1 LFRWIFYSFWIEKEY
16 LHLIKGNTL
25 SANPKA
31 ADAADGE
38 KAPAKSKKLLIIVGA
53 LVVVLALAGVGAFIF
68 ISKQRAAHDGDGE
81 PAASEPVKV
90 AHVVSKTPPVY
101 LPLDSMV
108 VNLADPGG
116 ERVAQV
122 GITLEVI
129 DAKASESVKAFL
141 PTIRSGVLM
150 LISQR
155 TAEELL
161 KSEGKEKLAEAILRE
176 ANVPFGGS
184 AEPEEE
190 ETKNSKSKRRVV
202 QIQYPV
208 VGVLFSSF
216 IVQ

>member
-1 LFRWIFYSFWIEKEY
+1 M
-16 LHLIKGNTL
+16 
-25 SANPKA
+25 A
-31 ADAADGE
+31 AKPDAGDAGE
-38 KAPAKSKKLLIIVGA
+38 SGKAPAKSKKLLIIIVA
-53 LVVVLALAGVGAFIF
+53 AVLVLALGGGGAFF
-68 ISKQRAAHDGDGE
+68 YISKQRAAAAAAEEGE
-81 PAASEPVKV
+81 ESAPAKAAAHASP
-90 AHVVSKTPPVY
+90 KTPPAY

-122 GITLEVI
+122 GITLEVS
-129 DAKASESVKAFL
+129 DAPSVDKVKAFL

-161 KSEGKEKLAEAILRE
+161 THDGKQKLAKDILRE
-176 ANVPFGGS
+176 TSRPFGGGDDEDEEDAES
-184 AEPEEE
+184 ADSAKAKKKKAKAKARKPD
-190 ETKNSKSKRRVV
+190 
-202 QIQYPV
+202 YPV